1 MFTILSILICTYFPI
16 FDILAEILLC
26 CTGYLEVDVSHLIFS
41 YTSAEKEVIISDY
54 EMKIHLHS
62 TQACFLTRTEATC
75 KMDFEK
81 KEELNH

>member
-41 YTSAEKEVIISDY
+41 YTSAEEEVII
-54 EMKIHLHS
+54 
-62 TQACFLTRTEATC
+62 TQYVGVKKQVKLRCCIL
-75 KMDFEK
+75 DFP
-81 KEELNH
+81 ELVMSQVSSSR